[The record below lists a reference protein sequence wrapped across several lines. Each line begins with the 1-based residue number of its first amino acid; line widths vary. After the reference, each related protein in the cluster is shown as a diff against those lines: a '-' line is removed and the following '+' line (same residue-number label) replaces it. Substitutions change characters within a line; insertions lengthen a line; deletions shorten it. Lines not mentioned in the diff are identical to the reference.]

1 MNKQELEDRLIDFAA
16 AVITVAN
23 KFEKNYAGNH
33 LAGQIIR
40 SGTSPALNYGEAQSA
55 ESKKDFIHKMGIC
68 LKELRETFV
77 CLRIIEKSNLS
88 SDLENLIIAKKE
100 ANELI
105 SIFVSSIKT
114 SKNNSWRKRLAISGM
129 NIWNQKSLI
138 FNRKYKNEKLLLH
151 TIVVA
156 L

>member
-55 ESKKDFIHKMGIC
+55 ESKKDFIHNF
-68 LKELRETFV
+68 L
-77 CLRIIEKSNLS
+77 
-88 SDLENLIIAKKE
+88 
-100 ANELI
+100 
-105 SIFVSSIKT
+105 
-114 SKNNSWRKRLAISGM
+114 KRLNDNNFINLWS
-129 NIWNQKSLI
+129 QKLKQI
-138 FNRKYKNEKLLLH
+138 
-151 TIVVA
+151 
-156 L
+156 

>member
-40 SGTSPALNYGEAQSA
+40 S
-55 ESKKDFIHKMGIC
+55 GIC

-114 SKNNSWRKRLAISGM
+114 SKNNS
-129 NIWNQKSLI
+129 
-138 FNRKYKNEKLLLH
+138 
-151 TIVVA
+151 
-156 L
+156 

>member
-16 AVITVAN
+16 TVITVAN

-40 SGTSPALNYGEAQSA
+40 SGTSPSLNYGEAQSA

-88 SDLENLIIAKKE
+88 SDLENLILAKKE

-114 SKNNSWRKRLAISGM
+114 SKNNS
-129 NIWNQKSLI
+129 
-138 FNRKYKNEKLLLH
+138 
-151 TIVVA
+151 
-156 L
+156 